1 MWCRSAHAALIDVPL
16 NDDMRLVSGCL
27 RSTPL
32 IVLPYLSG
40 IQAPQDRRDEACQRL
55 LAKSA
60 HTNHPLHQVLHT
72 SPAPTRLKS
81 RRPLRPYAESLGAVD
96 PPPVPAILQPYLST
110 WSAHPPGH
118 QLPRRAWV
126 QLNRLRSGVGRFAAL
141 MSAWGLSATD
151 HCICGCPQSAQHVL
165 TCSAVG
171 PPCPL
176 TEIDNPDLV
185 SYLCSTNF

>member
-1 MWCRSAHAALIDVPL
+1 
-16 NDDMRLVSGCL
+16 MRLASGCL

-60 HTNHPLHQVLHT
+60 HVNHPLHQVLHT
-72 SPAPTRLKS
+72 SPAPTRIKS

-96 PPPVPAILQPYLST
+96 PPPVPAILQPYFSI
-110 WSAHPPGH
+110 WGAHPPGH
-118 QLPRRAWV
+118 HLPRRAWV
-126 QLNRLRSGVGRFAAL
+126 QLNRFAAL
-141 MSAWGLSATD
+141 MSAWGLSTSD
-151 HCICGCPQSAQHVL
+151 LCICGSPQTGQHVL

-176 TEIDNPDLV
+176 TETDNP
-185 SYLCSTNF
+185 